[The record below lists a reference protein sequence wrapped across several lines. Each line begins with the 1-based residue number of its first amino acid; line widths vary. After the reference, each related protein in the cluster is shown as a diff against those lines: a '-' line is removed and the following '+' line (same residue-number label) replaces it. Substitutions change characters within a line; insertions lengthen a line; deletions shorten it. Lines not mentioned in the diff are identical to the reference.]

1 MNKTFTVIN
10 SKGNSFTIHDVV
22 SLVKSGECDKVDIC
36 LAPPNDLMIMN
47 LTVLTMEVMKI
58 MEIRYLLHKQYI
70 SVVVLEN

>member
-22 SLVKSGECDKVDIC
+22 SLVKSGEWDKVDIC

-47 LTVLTMEVMKI
+47 LTVLRMVVIKI
-58 MEIRYLLHKQYI
+58 IEIRYLLHKQYI